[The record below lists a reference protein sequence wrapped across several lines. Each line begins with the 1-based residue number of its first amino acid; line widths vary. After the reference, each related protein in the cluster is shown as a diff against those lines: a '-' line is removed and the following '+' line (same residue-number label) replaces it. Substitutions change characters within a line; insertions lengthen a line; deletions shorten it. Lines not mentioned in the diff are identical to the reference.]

1 MTTPTISYH
10 QFRAEH
16 DVVRDPRR
24 ASQRDRSRRAVVLT
38 LLTLF
43 IPGGAQITAG
53 SRRLGRIALAVTV
66 GCWFVLLLGLIM
78 FFTLRSTLLSALT
91 QPFIMWVGSVVLAAL
106 AIGWFILW
114 LDTLRLIR
122 LTSLAPGFK
131 PIIGVALVLLT
142 LLTTGG
148 LGYGAHLLNESRQ
161 ALAGIFSGGP
171 AIDAEDGRY
180 NFLLMG
186 ADAGEGRQGLR
197 PDSIHVVS
205 VNESSAETIIYS
217 IPRNF
222 QNAQFSA
229 DSPLNEVYPN
239 GYDCGNECIINFLYT
254 ETQNNYADLYPEAQD
269 PGAEAMMDAAAGTLD
284 LTMHGY
290 VMVDMAGFSEL
301 IDAMGGVT
309 VESGGWVPYRGQ
321 RPDGSG
327 WGDTWLEPGVHTFDG
342 DMALSFARSRGH
354 SSDFNRI
361 QRQQCIQQAMIAQF
375 TPQTLLTRFTDIMTA
390 GENLVETD
398 IPQSQLG
405 SLVDLA
411 AEAQEHDP
419 QRLTL
424 GAPDFGSAGDN
435 FSTYPDFS
443 QIRARVDELTANED
457 AANEE
462 AQDDDADS
470 EEPPA
475 ETQAESDAEAES
487 ETDQSS
493 EDSPEGPTPDQDD
506 PAVSDDGPE
515 VETPAEPEEL
525 TQPDGSPLTVEYLI
539 AAEDRGE
546 TGILQEAASTNGE
559 CSPAQ

>member
-24 ASQRDRSRRAVVLT
+24 ASQRDRSRRAVILT

-43 IPGGAQITAG
+43 LPGGAQTTAG
-53 SRRLGRIALAVTV
+53 SRKLGRFALAVTI

-78 FFTLRSTLLSALT
+78 FFTLRSVLLSALT
-91 QPFIMWVGSVVLAAL
+91 QPFLMWVGSVVLAAL
-106 AIGWFILW
+106 AIGWLILW
-114 LDTLRLIR
+114 VDTLRLIR
-122 LTSLAPGFK
+122 FTTLAPGFK
-131 PIIGVALVLLT
+131 PIIGVALVLAT
-142 LLTTGG
+142 LLTSGG
-148 LGYGAHLLNESRQ
+148 LGYGAYLLNESRQ

-171 AIDAEDGRY
+171 AIDAAEGRY

-197 PDSIHVVS
+197 PDSIHVIS
-205 VNESSAETIIYS
+205 VNESSAETIIFS

-222 QNAQFSA
+222 QNAQFAA

-239 GYDCGNECIINFLYT
+239 GYNCGNDCIINFLYT
-254 ETQNNYADLYPEAQD
+254 ETQNNYAHLYPDAQD
-269 PGAEAMMDAAAGTLD
+269 PGAAAMMDAAAGTLD
-284 LTMHGY
+284 MTMHGY

-327 WGDTWLEPGVHTFDG
+327 WGDTWFEPGVHTFDG
-342 DMALSFARSRGH
+342 DEALAFARSRDH

-375 TPQTLLTRFTDIMTA
+375 TPQTLLTRFTDIMAA

-398 IPQSQLG
+398 LPQSQLG
-405 SLVDLA
+405 SLMNLA

-435 FSTYPDFS
+435 FSTYPDFE
-443 QIRARVDELTANED
+443 QIRARVDELL
-457 AANEE
+457 ANEE
-462 AQDDDADS
+462 ANEDQDDDAQES
-470 EEPPA
+470 PA
-475 ETQAESDAEAES
+475 QAQDEADTES

-493 EDSPEGPTPDQDD
+493 EDSPAGPTPDQDD
-506 PAVSDDGPE
+506 PAVSDDEPE
-515 VETPAEPEEL
+515 VETPAEPSEL